1 MARAYPLQR
10 KPLHT
15 SANPLAVFAQL
26 ANFWLRRDLLWHMT
40 VRHLR
45 GQYKQS
51 VLGYAWAFVNPLSQ
65 MLIMSF
71 VFSRILHVSSQ
82 NNVPYPLFLFVALVP
97 WLFFA
102 AALSSGTDAVTGAV
116 SLVTKVYFPRELL
129 PTAAVFTKL
138 VDLFFGFVIL
148 AMLMVYYGRLPEATI
163 YWFPLLFGIHMI
175 FVLGLTFPLA
185 ALNLYYHDVR
195 FLVGVVLT
203 LWFYLTPVLYPLDNG
218 TIPSK
223 YRWVFDINPNAVLI
237 DAYRRVILYGSA
249 PDLKRV
255 ALGAVIA
262 VGTFLIGYYIF
273 KRMEAGFADSI

>member
-10 KPLHT
+10 KPLRT
-15 SANPLAVFAQL
+15 SRNPISVFAGL
-26 ANFWLRRDLLWHMT
+26 AGFWQRRDLLWHMT

-65 MLIMSF
+65 MVIMSF
-71 VFSRILHVSSQ
+71 VFSTILKLGSQ
-82 NNVPYPLFLFVALVP
+82 NNVPYPLFLFVGLVP
-97 WLFFA
+97 WLFFS
-102 AALSSGTDAVTGAV
+102 AALASGTDSVVGAA

-129 PTAAVFTKL
+129 PTAAVLTKL

-148 AMLMVYYGRLPEATI
+148 AMLMLYYGRAPEATV
-163 YWFPLLFGIHMI
+163 YWLPLLFAIHMI
-175 FVLGLTFPLA
+175 FVLGLTYPLA

-203 LWFYLTPVLYPLDNG
+203 LWFYLTPVIYPLDDKV
-218 TIPSK
+218 PDK
-223 YRWVFDINPNAVLI
+223 YQWVFDINPNAVLI
-237 DAYRRVILYGSA
+237 DAYRRVILYGVE
-249 PDLKRV
+249 PDWKKV
-255 ALGAVIA
+255 GLGAIIA
-262 VGTFLIGYYIF
+262 VGTFLLGYYVF